1 MMDSLLLDTCAVIWL
16 MNRNEIDEDARGR
29 INRAAGQERVFV
41 SPYTA
46 WELAMLNRKGRID
59 LTMSVDDW
67 FNAVLEFPGVSLAA
81 MPPRVLIASVQL
93 PGTPPNDP
101 ADRVIIAT
109 ARAYNMSVVTR
120 DLKILDYGR
129 SGNVRVLAC

>member
-1 MMDSLLLDTCAVIWL
+1 MDSLLLDTCAVIWL
-16 MNRNEIDEDARGR
+16 MNRNEIDEDARAR

-41 SPYTA
+41 SPYSA

-59 LTMSVDDW
+59 LTMPVDDW
-67 FNAVLEFPGVSLAA
+67 FNAMLELPGVSLAA

-129 SGNVRVLAC
+129 SGNVRVFAC